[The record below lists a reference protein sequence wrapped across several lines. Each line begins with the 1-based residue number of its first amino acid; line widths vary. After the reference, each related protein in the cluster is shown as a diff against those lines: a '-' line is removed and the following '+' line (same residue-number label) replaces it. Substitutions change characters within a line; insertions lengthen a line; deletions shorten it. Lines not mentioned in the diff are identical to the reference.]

1 MEFVKTTVDL
11 FGFQIMEPVT
21 AATDL
26 LVSGVCLYAFLKIR
40 KGTNNLSSVN
50 LLKYYFLTL
59 ALATAYGGIIGHAL
73 QHVLS
78 FGWKVPGW
86 LTSMLSIAL
95 IERAAILHA
104 KPILRPGI
112 GKFFA
117 ILNIIELSVLV
128 SVVLLTLN
136 FFFVEAHAFYG
147 LLIVVSSF
155 ELFIYI
161 KTKDEGSKLL
171 LVAVFISAL
180 AATVHL
186 TQFSIHIWF
195 NHLDLSH
202 VLMAMAA
209 YVFYLGA
216 TKIKGADL

>member
-40 KGTNNLSSVN
+40 KGTNNLPSVN

-86 LTSMLSIAL
+86 LISMLSIAL

>member
-86 LTSMLSIAL
+86 LISMLSIAL

-171 LVAVFISAL
+171 LVAVIISAL

>member
-40 KGTNNLSSVN
+40 KGTNNLPSVN

-59 ALATAYGGIIGHAL
+59 AVATAYGGIIGHAL

-86 LTSMLSIAL
+86 LISMLSIAL

-171 LVAVFISAL
+171 LVAVIISAL

>member
-171 LVAVFISAL
+171 LVAVIISAL